1 MRAYAAPGAELA
13 ERGTA
18 SEAQDYGEWG
28 LYTIILCS
36 MLCLFIER
44 RHRKIESVRRT
55 IPVEPPKP
63 IRKPTIGI
71 PEDFSNHFNG
81 E

>member
-1 MRAYAAPGAELA
+1 MRGLQGGWQGGRMRAYAAPGAVVA

-36 MLCLFIER
+36 MLYLFIKISAPQTRER
-44 RHRKIESVRRT
+44 APHHSC
-55 IPVEPPKP
+55 
-63 IRKPTIGI
+63 
-71 PEDFSNHFNG
+71 
-81 E
+81 